1 MTIKEMLKK
10 IEAYNEVAEMLGT
23 ERAELRFVIDG
34 WMLSEKVEDY
44 KSFVKYVRHELIDEI
59 ASLILKCN
67 EYEFHKVQKFEI
79 EGYFGG
85 IIRNSIEFFI
95 AIK

>member
-10 IEAYNEVAEMLGT
+10 VETYNEVAEMLGT
-23 ERAELRFVIDG
+23 EKAELRFVIDG

-44 KSFVKYVRHELIDEI
+44 KSFAKYVRHELIDEI
-59 ASLILKCN
+59 ADSVLKCN
-67 EYEFHKVQKFEI
+67 EYEFHKEQKFEI
-79 EGYFGG
+79 AGYFGG
-85 IIRNSIEFFI
+85 IIRTTVEFFI